1 MDVHAPGVKGRPDTG
16 EEVNPLRVAIP
27 FERFFEAERDRLFRL
42 ICLVTSD
49 RHEAE
54 EIAQDAF
61 LAVWERWERVRALD
75 NPAAYLTRTAM
86 NLFRKRYRRAAVL
99 RRVLP
104 LASRGDDEEASPES
118 GLMLSEALRALTP
131 RQRAALVLT
140 ELVGCSAEEAARVLK
155 VKPSTIGA
163 LKYQGR
169 AALRREEKSTD
180 D

>member
-1 MDVHAPGVKGRPDTG
+1 MDVHAQGVQGRPDIG
-16 EEVNPLRVAIP
+16 EAVGSLRVPLP
-27 FERFFEAERDRLFRL
+27 FERFFEGERDRLFGL
-42 ICLVTSD
+42 MCLVTSD

-86 NLFRKRYRRAAVL
+86 NLFRKRYRRAEVL
-99 RRVLP
+99 RRILP
-104 LASRGDDEEASPES
+104 LASRHDEEEASPES

-169 AALRREEKSTD
+169 AALRRETPTD